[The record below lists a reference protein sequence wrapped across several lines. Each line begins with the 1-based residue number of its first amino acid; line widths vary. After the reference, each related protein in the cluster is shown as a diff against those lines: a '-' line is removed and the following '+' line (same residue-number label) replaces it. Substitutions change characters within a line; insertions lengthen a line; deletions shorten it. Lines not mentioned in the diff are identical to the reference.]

1 MAQSE
6 KPAKRDFITK
16 EIFILITPFLASYLW
31 TIFYEAGFAMAHGIP
46 FDFIDLNVV
55 DILLT
60 NRLTLLAATIAFIW
74 IGLYYNLLPSATSP
88 IFKGLITLLLIV
100 SISLGFV
107 FGYDDA
113 KSKIDYLVANTHP
126 ESVVLKIYED
136 TLILAPFDRTS
147 KIVYKSFTI
156 RKLGEGN
163 LQLSTQAVGPLIS
176 KSVSP

>member
-6 KPAKRDFITK
+6 KPARRDFITK

-31 TIFYEAGFAMAHGIP
+31 TIFYEAGFAMVHGIP
-46 FDFIDLNVV
+46 FDFIDLNIA

-107 FGYDDA
+107 FGREDA
-113 KSKIDYLVANTHP
+113 KNKIDYLVANTHP
-126 ESVVLKIYED
+126 ESVVLKIYQD
-136 TLILAPFDRTS
+136 TFVLAPFDRAN
-147 KIVYKSFTI
+147 KVVYKNFTI
-156 RKLGEGN
+156 RKVGEGN
-163 LQLSTQAVGPLIS
+163 LQLSTQAVGPLTS
-176 KSVSP
+176 KSINP